1 MNAQHKPHRLW
12 MTESFAVVMA
22 ALNAAR
28 DSRGAGTHVLRIS
41 PYSVGETLLRI
52 EAEALNQGLSVLVE
66 WNGAH
71 PVLVLGSSIGGTPV
85 MMNRPDSGPCVPLS
99 VEIRESAEGAE
110 VLLID
115 AEDVDTDWGDLP
127 TAVADDIAAM
137 PRWVQSALS

>member
-1 MNAQHKPHRLW
+1 MNTQHKPHRLW

-22 ALNAAR
+22 ALSSTR
-28 DSRGAGTHVLRIS
+28 EDRGARTHVLRRS

-71 PVLVLGSSIGGTPV
+71 PVIVLGSSIGGTPV
-85 MMNRPDSGPCVPLS
+85 MMNRADSRPCVPLS
-99 VEIRESAEGAE
+99 VGIRECADGAD

-115 AEDVDTDWGDLP
+115 SDDADTDWGDLP

-137 PRWVQSALS
+137 PRWVENALS

>member
-1 MNAQHKPHRLW
+1 MNTQHKPHRLW

-22 ALNAAR
+22 ALSESR
-28 DSRGAGTHVLRIS
+28 DRGATQRVSRQS

-71 PVLVLGSSIGGTPV
+71 PVIVLGSSIGGTPL
-85 MMNRPDSGPCVPLS
+85 MMNQADSRPFVPLS
-99 VEIRESAEGAE
+99 VGIRECAGGAE

-115 AEDVDTDWGDLP
+115 PDAADTDWGDLP
-127 TAVADDIAAM
+127 SAVADDIAAM
-137 PRWVQSALS
+137 PKWVESALA

>member
-22 ALNAAR
+22 ALSSAR
-28 DSRGAGTHVLRIS
+28 DSRGARSQVLRRS

-66 WNGAH
+66 WNGAY

-85 MMNRPDSGPCVPLS
+85 MMNRADSRPCVPLS
-99 VEIRESAEGAE
+99 VGIRECADGAE
-110 VLLID
+110 VLLAD
-115 AEDVDTDWGDLP
+115 ADDVDTDWGDLP

-137 PRWVQSALS
+137 PRWVQNALS

>member
-1 MNAQHKPHRLW
+1 MNTQHKPHRLW

-22 ALNAAR
+22 ALNSTR
-28 DSRGAGTHVLRIS
+28 EDRGNRNRVVRQS

-85 MMNRPDSGPCVPLS
+85 MMNRADSGPCVPLS
-99 VEIRESAEGAE
+99 VGIRESAEGAE
-110 VLLID
+110 VLLINPDD
-115 AEDVDTDWGDLP
+115 ADTDWGDLP
-127 TAVADDIAAM
+127 SAVADDIAAM
-137 PRWVQSALS
+137 PRWVKSALS